1 MKFLKDNRLFFS
13 LFLFWEIFLLFFI
26 WIFPKGQEFLMLQE
40 IHNEVLDSFFKMIT
54 FLGDWPAYLLALF
67 YLYPKFKIKGLLIVC
82 SLSILVPI
90 SSHLSKTYFK
100 HPRPS
105 LFFKNKSEFKD
116 VHKIEGVKL
125 HEGFTSF
132 PSGHTLSAFSVF
144 SLLAF
149 YTKKKWM
156 TTLLFLMAAIL
167 VGISRVYL
175 LQHFVEDIMMGAFLG
190 VFLAFLIY
198 YFANYYREPESGF
211 TSG

>member
-1 MKFLKDNRLFFS
+1 MKFLKDNMLFFS

-105 LFFKNKSEFKD
+105 LFFKNNSEFQD

-125 HEGFTSF
+125 HEGLTSF

-156 TTLLFLMAAIL
+156 KTLLFLMAAIL

-175 LQHFVEDIMMGAFLG
+175 LQHFVEDIMMGAFMG
-190 VFLAFLIY
+190 IFLAFLIY
-198 YFANYYREPESGF
+198 YFANFNKEPESAF

>member
-90 SSHLSKTYFK
+90 SSHLSKTFFK

-105 LFFKNKSEFKD
+105 LFFKNKSEFQD
-116 VHKIEGVKL
+116 VHKIKGVKL

-190 VFLAFLIY
+190 VLLAFLIY
-198 YFANYYREPESGF
+198 YFANYNKEQESAF

>member
-40 IHNEVLDSFFKMIT
+40 IQNEVLDSFFKMIT

-132 PSGHTLSAFSVF
+132 PSGHTLSAFSVL

-156 TTLLFLMAAIL
+156 TTLLFLMVAIF

-198 YFANYYREPESGF
+198 YFANFNKEPESAS

>member
-40 IHNEVLDSFFKMIT
+40 IHNEVLDSFFKMVT

-198 YFANYYREPESGF
+198 YFDNYYREPESAF

>member
-190 VFLAFLIY
+190 VLLAFLIY
-198 YFANYYREPESGF
+198 YFANYNKEPESAF

>member
-198 YFANYYREPESGF
+198 YFANYYREPESAF